1 MILEKSISMSSFDL
15 KKFDDGDIFIIL
27 LLHAK
32 KFNTSQILCLSLI
45 PLMLRTVSNF
55 LLASSF
61 DVRQPAVCTQLLGV
75 WVSF

>member
-1 MILEKSISMSSFDL
+1 MILEKSVSMLSFDL

-27 LLHAK
+27 PLYAK

-61 DVRQPAVCTQLLGV
+61 DVR
-75 WVSF
+75 

>member
-1 MILEKSISMSSFDL
+1 MILEMLSFDL
-15 KKFDDGDIFIIL
+15 KQFDDGYIFIIL
-27 LLHAK
+27 PLYAK

-61 DVRQPAVCTQLLGV
+61 DVR
-75 WVSF
+75 